1 VAALALIVGVFLST
15 QLGPSLMEMPTLL
28 AFSPA
33 RWAVQA
39 FLLLVISYEPF
50 SSARAQAELAM
61 MRSGLLPL
69 PPTNLLNMT
78 RVEAKDYMYDFLS
91 NAMETNRDAILEQM
105 AICQGDTEEFIAQR
119 GIYYDENPEDAP
131 IDVPGRG
138 FSRDR
143 FAQPNDALGQLSDWY
158 AEASCGVVRE
168 FDDSQLSGEQH
179 WGLALVDVLR
189 NCDEALEQLPANG
202 WFGRCMAAMFI
213 IGLVLRGI
221 TIVLFVYKYD
231 GMPPWLRRLYKLF
244 CKQKSPPKTCNV
256 CERTPTVAEY
266 NGIVGGSACEPG
278 GLGITIEMTE
288 SVGEEP
294 APSSAPLAG
303 SPPSH
308 TYAGGAPSAIVLQM
322 PSAHAAPATSRPL
335 PLDGLEARSLPRKP
349 TLRCVRQTSEKKN
362 FALGECSGSSP
373 SKATH
378 PA

>member
-1 VAALALIVGVFLST
+1 
-15 QLGPSLMEMPTLL
+15 M
-28 AFSPA
+28 
-33 RWAVQA
+33 
-39 FLLLVISYEPF
+39 
-50 SSARAQAELAM
+50 
-61 MRSGLLPL
+61 
-69 PPTNLLNMT
+69 
-78 RVEAKDYMYDFLS
+78 
-91 NAMETNRDAILEQM
+91 
-105 AICQGDTEEFIAQR
+105 
-119 GIYYDENPEDAP
+119 
-131 IDVPGRG
+131 
-138 FSRDR
+138 
-143 FAQPNDALGQLSDWY
+143 
-158 AEASCGVVRE
+158 RE